1 MPKKLY
7 SNLDFQGMELL
18 NVAEYT
24 KEEILDMLS
33 LSENEVET
41 LQQII
46 DDTQITTI
54 KTYSSSKIY
63 TDNQILLQNAKDYTD
78 KQMKKVN
85 KKYIPIT
92 DISEVVSSGYI
103 YVLNNGTTC
112 DRYVLA
118 EDGTPFNLG
127 SMDMDL
133 SNVYDKDEVD
143 NTFVKKSDADTTY
156 STIETTDKLSQDIGK
171 LSGLKTEEKD
181 NLVEAINEVRTDLNI
196 IASSFAD
203 AVNSLGMLVGGDA

>member
-54 KTYSSSKIY
+54 KTHSSSKIY

-133 SNVYDKDEVD
+133 SNVYDKDEAD

>member
-54 KTYSSSKIY
+54 KTHSSSKIY